1 MFALLRQQQLSY
13 LGGEGVGN
21 GQGPARPVYGDID
34 KSERLGDKSGMGEW
48 ERERE

>member
-21 GQGPARPVYGDID
+21 GQGPNRPVYGDID
-34 KSERLGDKSGMGEW
+34 ASERLGDASGMGE
-48 ERERE
+48 